1 MPKKKVD
8 EDEDIR
14 IFTKD
19 ELAVMDEYFVGTNVE
34 TAYLLG
40 RYCGLRI
47 NECFGLKWEQID
59 TKRGIIRIEQQEQY
73 QNGLIKLVPLKT
85 RNARRTI
92 YMCDKVKAH
101 FERLEAQRNAF
112 TPEDEQ
118 IRQQNQR
125 FIIDTNGEK
134 ISSFE
139 LVNTLPSE
147 KIQTV
152 NSMKYHS
159 RVMKQKYGIDFNI
172 IFCVIRMEPIWQH
185 STRLRTFCASRWDTE
200 K

>member
-1 MPKKKVD
+1 MP
-8 EDEDIR
+8 
-14 IFTKD
+14 
-19 ELAVMDEYFVGTNVE
+19 G
-34 TAYLLG
+34 
-40 RYCGLRI
+40 
-47 NECFGLKWEQID
+47 
-59 TKRGIIRIEQQEQY
+59 
-73 QNGLIKLVPLKT
+73 
-85 RNARRTI
+85 RTI

-134 ISSFE
+134 ISSLE
-139 LVNTLPSE
+139 LVNTLPNG

-159 RVMKQKYGIDFNI
+159 RVMKQKYDIDFKISFSASYVWNPFGNTQHAYAHFVPADGTRKNRNDKEI
-172 IFCVIRMEPIWQH
+172 LYRRFTKRGGGTSCEPEQNVKKPKLYLSIRKTYKIG
-185 STRLRTFCASRWDTE
+185 RC
-200 K
+200 

>member
-1 MPKKKVD
+1 MK
-8 EDEDIR
+8 
-14 IFTKD
+14 
-19 ELAVMDEYFVGTNVE
+19 G
-34 TAYLLG
+34 
-40 RYCGLRI
+40 
-47 NECFGLKWEQID
+47 CFGLKWEQID

-134 ISSFE
+134 ISSLE
-139 LVNTLPSE
+139 LVNTLPNG

-159 RVMKQKYGIDFNI
+159 RVMKQKYGIDFKYHFLRHTYGTHLATLNTPTHI
-172 IFCVIRMEPIWQH
+172 LCQQMGHGKIETTKKYYIAVSQNGVEALLANLNRM
-185 STRLRTFCASRWDTE
+185 
-200 K
+200 